1 MQEPGASWATVVTT
15 VGEIEATLNK
25 WLSQRHGLGL
35 TDYRALSLL
44 SEAPDHELRI
54 TELATQV
61 GLNQSST
68 TRLVARLEAKG
79 LVVRDT
85 CPDDGR
91 GIYAVLTEDGLALV
105 RDLTET
111 YNERLRALLASTVA
125 TDTAR
130 SHAFS
135 AIISSSS

>member
-1 MQEPGASWATVVTT
+1 MQEPGASWTTVVIT

-25 WLSQRHGLGL
+25 WLSQRYGLGL
-35 TDYRALSLL
+35 TDYRALTLL
-44 SEAPDHELRI
+44 SEAPDRELRI

-79 LVVRDT
+79 FMVRDT

-91 GIYAVLTEDGLALV
+91 GIYAVLTEPGLALV
-105 RDLTET
+105 RDLTRT
-111 YNERLRALLASTVA
+111 YNERLGALLASTVA
-125 TDTAR
+125 TDTER
-130 SHAFS
+130 SRAFN
-135 AIISSSS
+135 AITSFSS

>member
-1 MQEPGASWATVVTT
+1 MQEPGGSWTTVVTT

-25 WLSQRHGLGL
+25 WLSHRHGLGL
-35 TDYRALSLL
+35 TDYRALTLL
-44 SEAPDHELRI
+44 SEAPDRELRI

-79 LVVRDT
+79 FVVRDT

-91 GIYAVLTEDGLALV
+91 GVYAVLTEPGLSLV
-105 RDLTET
+105 RELTET
-111 YNERLRALLASTVA
+111 YNERLGELLASTVG
-125 TDTAR
+125 TDAAR
-130 SHAFS
+130 SRAFS
-135 AIISSSS
+135 AIMSFSS

>member
-1 MQEPGASWATVVTT
+1 MQEPGASWTTVVTT

-25 WLSQRHGLGL
+25 WLSQRYGLGL
-35 TDYRALSLL
+35 TDYRALTLL
-44 SEAPDHELRI
+44 SEAPDRELRI

-68 TRLVARLEAKG
+68 TRLVARLETKAFA
-79 LVVRDT
+79 VRDT

-91 GIYAVLTEDGLALV
+91 GIYAVLTESGLALV

-111 YNERLRALLASTVA
+111 YNERLGALLASTIA
-125 TDTAR
+125 TDAEISR
-130 SHAFS
+130 AFN
-135 AIISSSS
+135 AITSFPS

>member
-1 MQEPGASWATVVTT
+1 MQEPGASWTTVVTT

-35 TDYRALSLL
+35 TDYRALTLL
-44 SEAPDHELRI
+44 SEAPDRELRI

-79 LVVRDT
+79 FAVRDT

-91 GIYAVLTEDGLALV
+91 GIYAVLTEPGLALV

-111 YNERLRALLASTVA
+111 YNERLGALLASTVA
-125 TDTAR
+125 TDAER
-130 SHAFS
+130 SRAFN
-135 AIISSSS
+135 AITSFPS

>member
-1 MQEPGASWATVVTT
+1 MQEPGASWTTVVIT

-25 WLSQRHGLGL
+25 WLSQRYGLGL
-35 TDYRALSLL
+35 TDYRALTLL
-44 SEAPDHELRI
+44 SEAPDRELRI

-79 LVVRDT
+79 FMVRDT

-91 GIYAVLTEDGLALV
+91 GIYAVLTEPGLALV
-105 RDLTET
+105 RDLTRT
-111 YNERLRALLASTVA
+111 YNERLGALLASTVA
-125 TDTAR
+125 TDAER
-130 SHAFS
+130 SRAFN
-135 AIISSSS
+135 AITSFPS